1 MGKRNFSQKIL
12 NPTSDIDYLNKEYNM
27 IEHILNNYEEFIK
40 SRENLKE
47 ILDLERLY
55 RKIVLNRITPAEIGN
70 IYDNI
75 ILIKKIYER
84 HINDDKLK
92 SYINLDLLP
101 KNFIINKFYTRKD

>member
-1 MGKRNFSQKIL
+1 
-12 NPTSDIDYLNKEYNM
+12 M
-27 IEHILNNYEEFIK
+27 IEHILNNYEDFFN

-55 RKIVLNRITPAEIGN
+55 RKIVLNRITPSEIGN

-75 ILIKKIYER
+75 RLIKKIYDR
-84 HINDDKLK
+84 HINDTKLK

-101 KNFIINKFYTRKD
+101 KNCLSLINFIEEIKMLSSKKLFCVFYFL